1 MYCTYEYTWINIP
14 DRLQISGL
22 LQKKGRLQC
31 EKWLLI
37 DLSRRGRDRLRH
49 TEWAVSAVARQRVRA
64 EDPLKRRHYGA
75 TGQCRHPQIGWNRV
89 PIQLILPYLKTF
101 LVIGYQGTRVL
112 IHTHVELAMRC
123 YDYCF
128 IVFVWLRP
136 EPAFVLVL
144 FVLWRAKDIATF
156 STNDSGSTGWCSSRN
171 RGGVPKRCKT
181 AWHIETCRTE
191 CRTVPYSGRWV
202 LSVLYRFPGCYEHAD
217 SGWSKQTAVSFLA
230 WKFGTR
236 RAWVWIW
243 SLKTWGSCEQVQ
255 LCQRRSWS
263 WEVSGTQLQA
273 LDAADWGAKY
283 WLSGARYG

>member
-1 MYCTYEYTWINIP
+1 MNTHGLIYQTDYRFLVSCRKKVAYSAKNDFSLTWAAEAETDFVTRSELFQQWPGKELELKIP
-14 DRLQISGL
+14 WSADIMEPRVNVGIPKLDGI
-22 LQKKGRLQC
+22 
-31 EKWLLI
+31 
-37 DLSRRGRDRLRH
+37 
-49 TEWAVSAVARQRVRA
+49 VSQSSWF
-64 EDPLKRRHYGA
+64 Y
-75 TGQCRHPQIGWNRV
+75 
-89 PIQLILPYLKTF
+89 PYLKTF